1 MEEKNVEEKLLQVCE
16 GGIVKNFKVTQE
28 EFDRYQEEMRKAI
41 VCEDTQ
47 KLASEVFL
55 FASLFFMSGS
65 LADIKQLALEDF
77 YRSAKKHGYSAEL
90 NFTPTTLT
98 IKIVD
103 RRTDVRT

>member
-1 MEEKNVEEKLLQVCE
+1 MEEKNVELQVCE
-16 GGIVKNFKVTQE
+16 GGIVKTFKVTQE
-28 EFDRYQEEMRKAI
+28 QFDIYQEEMRRAI

-90 NFTPTTLT
+90 NFTPTSVT
-98 IKIVD
+98 IKINNYD
-103 RRTDVRT
+103 KRTDVRT